1 MADFGYEEVFDGG
14 RADLATLAEAKPPVG
29 LKRLTNRAGA
39 VFSIA
44 LILGMA
50 VWGFQIAVRQAR
62 GVPLIQAQD
71 GAMRIKPE
79 DPGGVQVAHQGL
91 SVNNVAAEGEVAA
104 PPERLML
111 APRPVELSEDDV
123 AGYAPMP
130 ASAVVPSLTP
140 TIPAPDAIEDEG
152 TSTAAFEG
160 DDTQIEQE
168 PEVASEPVQASTSAT
183 VPILVASPASP
194 ESLAPV
200 ASFDALMAA
209 PPSAIAGPTPQP
221 LLAVPALAV
230 AGPDA
235 LPDTLPD
242 ATATATAAATATPAA
257 IATSIRPQHRPGKA
271 GSTAAPDTAA
281 NASWDDNSALATQL
295 PLDAATIAKGTRL
308 VQLGAYDD
316 AAAAS
321 RDWAKLVGLYA
332 VYFEGKRPVI
342 QKAQSG
348 GKTFFRLRA
357 LGFADEDAARRFCA
371 VLLNDRAQCIP
382 VLTRG

>member
-14 RADLATLAEAKPPVG
+14 RADLATLAEAKPPVA

-50 VWGFQIAVRQAR
+50 IWGFQIAVRQAR

-168 PEVASEPVQASTSAT
+168 PEVASEPVQASTGAI
-183 VPILVASPASP
+183 VPILVASQESP
-194 ESLAPV
+194 KAAKSLAPV
-200 ASFDALMAA
+200 ASIAAIRAA
-209 PPSAIAGPTPQP
+209 PAPAIAGPTPQP
-221 LLAVPALAV
+221 LLAVPALAM
-230 AGPDA
+230 AEPDA
-235 LPDTLPD
+235 LPDAA
-242 ATATATAAATATPAA
+242 ATATATPAA